1 MSARVPRTVAVVLNY
16 QRESLTAACVE
27 SLERSDTPVE
37 VLIVD
42 NASPD
47 GSGARLRARFPQH
60 AYLDSGGNLGYAG
73 GNARG
78 TEWALAAGAERVFIV
93 NDDAEVAPDCLRQLH
108 AALDAD
114 PLAAAASPLITY
126 SEPADRVWWAGGQF
140 SALRVMGTH
149 EHAGQAIAAVDVAAG
164 PRAVGSLCGCAL
176 LITREALTTLGGL
189 RADFWAYAEDVE
201 LSVRY
206 TKAGRHLLFVPAGRV
221 MHRVPYPEPEATG
234 WKIALRD
241 RNRRRIAR
249 LHLTVGERA
258 LFWAFFLP
266 SRLLRMLQYAVRG
279 DGDRLGGIVRGLAPD
294 RNWGAG
300 RGR

>member
-1 MSARVPRTVAVVLNY
+1 MSTRVPRTVAIVLNY
-16 QRESLTAACVE
+16 QREALTAACVE

-60 AYLDSGGNLGYAG
+60 AYLESGGNLGYAG

-78 TEWALAAGAERVFIV
+78 TEWALATGAERVFIV
-93 NDDAEVAPDCLRQLH
+93 NDDAEVAPDCLRRLH

-114 PLAAAASPLITY
+114 PTAAAASPLITY
-126 SEPADRVWWAGGQF
+126 ADPADRIWWGGGEF
-140 SALRVMGTH
+140 SALRVMGSH
-149 EHAGQAIAAVDVAAG
+149 EHAGERLNAVHTAAG
-164 PRAVGSLCGCAL
+164 PRAVSALCGCAM
-176 LITREALTTLGGL
+176 LITRDALTTLGGL
-189 RADFWAYAEDVE
+189 RADFWAYAEDLE

-206 TKAGRHLLFVPAGRV
+206 TRAGRRLLFVPAARV
-221 MHRVPYPEPEATG
+221 QHKVPYPESAPAG

-249 LHLTVGERA
+249 LHLTRSERA
-258 LFWAFFLP
+258 LFWLFFLP
-266 SRLLRMLQYAVRG
+266 SRAVRLLQYALL
-279 DGDRLGGIVRGLAPD
+279 GDRDRLRGIAAGLAPD
-294 RNWGAG
+294 RE
-300 RGR
+300 

>member
-1 MSARVPRTVAVVLNY
+1 MSTRVPRTVAIVLNY
-16 QRESLTAACVE
+16 QRESLTTACVE

-93 NDDAEVAPDCLRQLH
+93 NDDAEVAADCLRQLH

-126 SEPADRVWWAGGQF
+126 AEPADRIWWGGGEF
-140 SALRVMGTH
+140 SALRVMGSH
-149 EHAGQAIAAVDVAAG
+149 EHAGERLSAVDAAAG
-164 PRAVGSLCGCAL
+164 PRAVGSLCGCAML
-176 LITREALTTLGGL
+176 MTRDALTTLGGL
-189 RADFWAYAEDVE
+189 RADFWAYAEDLE

-206 TKAGRHLLFVPAGRV
+206 TRAGRRLLFVPAARV
-221 MHRVPYPEPEATG
+221 RHKVVFPEPAPAG

-249 LHLTVGERA
+249 LHLTSGERA
-258 LFWAFFLP
+258 LFWLFFLP
-266 SRLLRMLQYAVRG
+266 SRLVRMLQYALLG
-279 DGDRLGGIVRGLAPD
+279 DGDRLRGIARGLAPD
-294 RNWGAG
+294 GG
-300 RGR
+300 

>member
-1 MSARVPRTVAVVLNY
+1 MSARVPRTVAIVLNY
-16 QRESLTAACVE
+16 QREALTAACVE

-73 GNARG
+73 GNALG
-78 TEWALAAGAERVFIV
+78 TEWALSAGAERVFIV
-93 NDDAEVAPDCLRQLH
+93 NDDAEVAPDCLRHLH

-114 PLAAAASPLITY
+114 PKAAAAAPLITY
-126 SEPADRVWWAGGQF
+126 AEPADRVWWAGGHF

-149 EHAGQAIAAVDVAAG
+149 EHAGQALSTVDVGGG
-164 PRAVGSLCGCAL
+164 PRAVGSLCGCAM
-176 LITREALTTLGGL
+176 LIEGEALTTLGGL
-189 RADFWAYAEDVE
+189 RADFWAYAEDLE

-206 TKAGRHLLFVPAGRV
+206 ARAGRRLLFVPAGRV
-221 MHRVPYPEPEATG
+221 MHKVPFPEPEAAG

-249 LHLTVGERA
+249 LHLTAAERA

-279 DGDRLGGIVRGLAPD
+279 DGDRLRGIARGLAPD
-294 RNWGAG
+294 RDWGAG
-300 RGR
+300 RDR